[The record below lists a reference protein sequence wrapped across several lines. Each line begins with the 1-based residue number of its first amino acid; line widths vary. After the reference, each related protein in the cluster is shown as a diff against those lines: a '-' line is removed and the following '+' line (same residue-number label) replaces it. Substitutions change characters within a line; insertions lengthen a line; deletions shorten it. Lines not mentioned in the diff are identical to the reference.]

1 MARRRLMHLASEQV
15 DEPDDRDEG
24 YSAEDAAADKADRD
38 LHSWQSGDYD
48 HIPPSERP
56 LWVQRLEDV
65 RRRLDELGRQQD
77 GR

>member
-1 MARRRLMHLASEQV
+1 MTRRRLMRLASEQV
-15 DEPDDRDEG
+15 DEPDDRDDD
-24 YSAEDAAADKADRD
+24 YTAEDAADDKADRD

-65 RRRLDELGRQQD
+65 RRRLDELRRMQD